1 MTFLSFTFVSPKN
14 VTPMSSS
21 RLSLKV
27 RLILFNQGKILLLK
41 QTKLNGGNYTLVGGN
56 VDTGETSKEA
66 LVRECK
72 EEAGITIVESDLRLV
87 HVLQK
92 TGAKTQRMV
101 LYFKAFRWEGELQR
115 NEPLKFRAAEW
126 HDLHKLPK
134 NLTGTIK
141 KVLKDY
147 KEGILFTEK
156 KQLPK

>member
-1 MTFLSFTFVSPKN
+1 MNSLK
-14 VTPMSSS
+14 
-21 RLSLKV
+21 LSLKV

-56 VDTGETSKEA
+56 VELGETSKEA

-72 EEAGITIVESDLRLV
+72 EEAGITILEGDLRLV

-92 TGAKTQRMV
+92 TSIKSQRLV

-115 NEPLKFRAAEW
+115 NEPQKFKAAEW

-141 KVLKDY
+141 RVLKDY
-147 KEGILFTEK
+147 KEGVLFTNQK
-156 KQLPK
+156 NIIP

>member
-1 MTFLSFTFVSPKN
+1 MTSY
-14 VTPMSSS
+14 

-56 VDTGETSKEA
+56 VELGETSKEA
-66 LVRECK
+66 LVRECQ
-72 EEAGITIVESDLRLV
+72 EEAGITVLESDLRLV

-92 TGAKTQRMV
+92 TGSNNQRLV
-101 LYFKAFRWEGELQR
+101 LYFKAFRWEGELLR

-141 KVLKDY
+141 RVLKDY

-156 KQLPK
+156 KQIIK

>member
-1 MTFLSFTFVSPKN
+1 MSPKN
-14 VTPMSSS
+14 VTLMSSS

>member
-1 MTFLSFTFVSPKN
+1 MNSLK
-14 VTPMSSS
+14 M
-21 RLSLKV
+21 SLKV

-56 VDTGETSKEA
+56 VELGETSKEA

-72 EEAGITIVESDLRLV
+72 EEAGITILESDLRLV

-92 TGAKTQRMV
+92 TGFNNQRLV
-101 LYFKAFRWEGELQR
+101 LYFKAFRWEGELLR
-115 NEPLKFRAAEW
+115 NEPLKFRSAEW

-134 NLTGTIK
+134 NLTSTIK

-156 KQLPK
+156 KQIIK

>member
-1 MTFLSFTFVSPKN
+1 
-14 VTPMSSS
+14 MSSP
-21 RLSLKV
+21 RISLKV

-41 QTKLNGGNYTLVGGN
+41 QTKGNGGNYTLVGGN
-56 VDTGETSKEA
+56 VDAGETSKEA

-72 EEAGITIVESDLRLV
+72 EEAGITIAENDLRLV

-92 TGAKTQRMV
+92 TGLKNQRMV

-115 NEPLKFRAAEW
+115 NEPQKFRAAEW

-134 NLTGTIK
+134 NLTATIK

-156 KQLPK
+156 KQILK

>member
-1 MTFLSFTFVSPKN
+1 MTSY
-14 VTPMSSS
+14 

-56 VDTGETSKEA
+56 VELGETSKEA
-66 LVRECK
+66 LVRECQ
-72 EEAGITIVESDLRLV
+72 EEAGITVLESDLRLV

-92 TGAKTQRMV
+92 TGSNNQRLV
-101 LYFKAFRWEGELQR
+101 LYFKAFRWEGELLR

-141 KVLKDY
+141 RVLKDY

-156 KQLPK
+156 KQIVK

>member
-1 MTFLSFTFVSPKN
+1 MTSY
-14 VTPMSSS
+14 

-56 VDTGETSKEA
+56 VELGETSKEA
-66 LVRECK
+66 LVRECQ
-72 EEAGITIVESDLRLV
+72 EEAGITVLESDLRIV
-87 HVLQK
+87 HDLQK
-92 TGAKTQRMV
+92 TGSNNQRLV
-101 LYFKAFRWEGELQR
+101 LYFKAFSWEGELLR

-141 KVLKDY
+141 RVLKDY

-156 KQLPK
+156 KQIVK